1 MERASEILTALS
13 EIKGLIDAAA
23 EVADFPEL
31 HSLINRRDALM
42 SELSSLR
49 AAMGVDPIHDA

>member
-13 EIKGLIDAAA
+13 EIKPLIDAAA
-23 EVADFPEL
+23 NVADLPQL

-42 SELSSLR
+42 SELSALR
-49 AAMGVDPIHDA
+49 AAMGVDPIHVA